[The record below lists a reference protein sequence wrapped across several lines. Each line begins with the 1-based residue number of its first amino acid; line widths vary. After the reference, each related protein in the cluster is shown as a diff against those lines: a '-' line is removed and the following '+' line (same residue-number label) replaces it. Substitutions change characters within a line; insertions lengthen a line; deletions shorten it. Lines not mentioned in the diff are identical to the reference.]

1 MGQGVSQ
8 RDPAGAGIDV
18 EACIADE
25 AEQQRISSGSSTEC
39 SSDEAAQ
46 SDPVTRP
53 TSTLATP
60 VLWQIFIMIPPPT
73 G

>member
-1 MGQGVSQ
+1 MGQDVG
-8 RDPAGAGIDV
+8 RIDPAAGGV
-18 EACIADE
+18 GV
-25 AEQQRISSGSSTEC
+25 GSSTES
-39 SSDEAAQ
+39 SSDEGAQ

-60 VLWQIFIMIPPPT
+60 VLWQILLMIPPPT